1 MAAAAAAV
9 LCCAQALAQSVPAQK
24 PALPSPGAR
33 IVLDAGA
40 PELRV
45 DGEPFFIHAAQ
56 FDYFR
61 IPADLWQSSLER
73 YRDLGINTVDL
84 RIPWNWH
91 ELQDAQFDFDGHTNP
106 RRNLR
111 ELLHLVAELRL
122 KLIVR
127 PGPLA
132 AGPWRNAGLPDWLL
146 AHSEYRMDAVTIAAG
161 AGPPEAELAL
171 HDADA
176 AARLWLANPT
186 HMTYARR
193 WFTAVGQ
200 QLAPYS
206 STHSVW
212 ITEPGD
218 REGETREEEISGP
231 SLFVALGDGMGLRPG
246 APTSNLRKYLG
257 ELRGALVHG
266 GLDAIFFLS
275 VPDIPGAGT
284 VALTDYSP
292 LAPPFRIALAGE
304 WFSPP
309 AVEEN
314 AAQDFQGSPSHEDR
328 SFSLRATERSA
339 LKFLAATL
347 ATQPDFP
354 SFLADFSASTYAPA
368 GDVRAAQPSL
378 ANTLLASRLLIG
390 SGLRGI
396 EYAPLQDTLT
406 PAGWET
412 PAAARYFRWDA
423 PLDVAGNKGPRAE
436 GVKRN
441 GQFLA
446 EWGAM
451 LASSHLRA
459 DFGIVDLRTTLA
471 APTEEQMARAT
482 RDLEQIFRAAELAGF
497 APELVKPALQPVE
510 RLLRDAVI
518 LLPVSRETSGDPL
531 LPEDAQRGLI
541 EFVRQGGALV
551 CICSQPARIL
561 PQPLW
566 RGKAADMA
574 AGSTPAEWAV
584 EQGRV
589 IVAPNDFSGWLSSA
603 GGFDDNRG
611 QAEITPAAESLKAL
625 MGQAE
630 AKRGIVRMSPDASGA
645 EVVAT
650 QLISNEQRSSSARP
664 ELCTSERLCAAALV
678 SVTNFSGRQA
688 AAAKLEIPD
697 PQAALPSSIPQAISL
712 DVTIPAHD
720 SLLLPIHA
728 PLCSAASAEER
739 CSDEVVASGAELL
752 GARRDGKT
760 LELLFYAPARAIVRL
775 RLESQPAKM
784 ELEDDIRLE
793 TQWKQESGEAEVFIP
808 RGAAPD
814 FLRVLKVHL
823 RYPPHVIE
831 KPAPA
836 NHPLGFTFEVLNAVR
851 FPLGNDASI
860 PTHPPLIRP
869 DTGSGGDLVVSSWNP
884 SDSPR
889 MVDFS
894 LNGAIHGASY
904 ARLFPGGQ
912 QLTRLRFQS
921 TRPSAT
927 PDPAATPAEGLLR
940 GELGIHSGRS
950 QAGSPVLLVP
960 PVKDKT
966 IHYQY
971 DFDRDG
977 APEWV
982 LESEWLQL
990 IISPADGG
998 RAVALV
1004 DKNTNED
1011 LITLGGALYDRIDSA
1026 GVHAA
1031 VQPVNDLL
1039 STREYRAEWVEEK
1052 QGAALRLTYD
1062 DPEIAPLGARIEKTV
1077 RLTTPDAVEVSYRLS
1092 RAATAPAESR
1102 DDSGLGHPFLAILSV
1117 PVADAGEAPTRFCW
1131 QPPLSLGASAAAAA
1145 VAKAAAD
1152 PHCENFLAG
1161 GEPIWIPEGVSRLEI
1176 QTPGHTTLAVEWS
1189 AGRARILPQNF
1200 SARVEIAVPL
1210 PAPSAAPEEFA
1221 LRYTIASGP

>member
-33 IVLDAGA
+33 IVLDAGE

-91 ELQDAQFDFDGHTNP
+91 ELQDVQFDFDGHTNP
-106 RRNLR
+106 RRDLR
-111 ELLHLVAELRL
+111 ELLHLIAELRL

-127 PGPLA
+127 PGPLV

-146 AHSEYRMDAVTIAAG
+146 AHSEYRMDAVMIAAG
-161 AGPPEAELAL
+161 AGPREGELAL

-176 AARLWLANPT
+176 AAQLWLANPT

-200 QLAPYS
+200 ELAPYG
-206 STHSVW
+206 STCTLKVP
-212 ITEPGD
+212 EPGG
-218 REGETREEEISGP
+218 REGETREKEISGP
-231 SLFVALGDGMGLRPG
+231 LLFVALGEGMRVRPG
-246 APTSNLRKYLG
+246 AATSNIRRYLE
-257 ELRGALVHG
+257 ELRGALVRG
-266 GLDAIFFLS
+266 GLDPMSFVS
-275 VPDIPGAGT
+275 VPDISAAGAAFFTDKTAPGAPSRAG
-284 VALTDYSP
+284 
-292 LAPPFRIALAGE
+292 LAGE
-304 WFSPP
+304 WRSP
-309 AVEEN
+309 A
-314 AAQDFQGSPSHEDR
+314 DKG
-328 SFSLRATERSA
+328 FSLNAPERSA
-339 LKFLAATL
+339 LKFLTATL
-347 ATQPDFP
+347 ATQADFP
-354 SFLADFSASTYAPA
+354 PFLADFSASTYAPA
-368 GDVRAAQPSL
+368 GDIRAAQPSS

-423 PLDVAGNKGPRAE
+423 PLDLAGNKGPRAE

-451 LASSHLRA
+451 LAASHLRA

-497 APELVKPALQPVE
+497 APELVNPALQPVE
-510 RLLRDAVI
+510 RLLRDGVI

-531 LPEDAQRGLI
+531 LPENAQRALV
-541 EFVRQGGALV
+541 EFVRRGGALV
-551 CICSQPARIL
+551 CVCSQPARIL

-574 AGSTPAEWAV
+574 AGSTPEEWAV
-584 EQGRV
+584 EHGRV
-589 IVAPNDFSGWLSSA
+589 IVALGDLSGWLSSA
-603 GGFDDNRG
+603 GSFEHNRR
-611 QAEITPAAESLKAL
+611 QAEITPAAESFKAL

-630 AKRGIVRMSPDASGA
+630 AKREVVRLSPDASGA
-645 EVVAT
+645 ELLAT
-650 QLISNEQRSSSARP
+650 QLISNEQRSSSAGRQ
-664 ELCTSERLCAAALV
+664 LCTSERLCAAALV
-678 SVTNFSGRQA
+678 SVTNFSGSQA
-688 AAAKLEIPD
+688 ATAKLEIPD
-697 PQAALPSSIPQAISL
+697 PQAALPSSVSQAISL
-712 DVTIPAHD
+712 DVTVPAHD

-739 CSDEVVASGAELL
+739 CSDEVVASAAELL

-760 LELLFYAPARAIVRL
+760 LELLFYAPARAVVRL
-775 RLESQPAKM
+775 RLESQPSKM

-814 FLRVLKVHL
+814 FLRVLNVHL

-836 NHPLGFTFEVLNAVR
+836 NHPLDFTFEVLNAMR
-851 FPLGNDASI
+851 FPLGKDASI
-860 PTHPPLIRP
+860 LTHPPLIRP
-869 DTGSGGDLVVSSWNP
+869 DTGSGGNLVVSSWNP

-927 PDPAATPAEGLLR
+927 PDPAATPSEGLLR

-982 LESEWLQL
+982 LESERLQL

-1004 DKNTNED
+1004 DKDTNEN

-1031 VQPVNDLL
+1031 TQPVNDLL

-1052 QGAALRLTYD
+1052 QGAALRLTFD
-1062 DPEIAPLGARIEKTV
+1062 NPEIAPLGARIEKTV

-1102 DDSGLGHPFLAILSV
+1102 DVSGSGHPFLSILSV

-1131 QPPLSLGASAAAAA
+1131 EPPLTLGSSAAPAA

-1152 PHCENFLAG
+1152 PHCEGFLAR

-1176 QTPGHTTLAVEWS
+1176 QIPGHTTLAVEWS

-1200 SARVEIAVPL
+1200 SARVEFAVPL
-1210 PAPSAAPEEFA
+1210 PAPSAAPDEFA